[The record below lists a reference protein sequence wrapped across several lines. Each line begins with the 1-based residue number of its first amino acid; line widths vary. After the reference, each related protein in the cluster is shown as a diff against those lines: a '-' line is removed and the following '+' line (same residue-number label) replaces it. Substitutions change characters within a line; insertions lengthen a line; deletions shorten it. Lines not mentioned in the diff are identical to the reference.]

1 VINYKLCLWKINFDI
16 ESDYITLV
24 GCNEMQSNASFLGD
38 TGDNLTQIQERA
50 IVALLANSTIKRAA
64 KSIGVDETTLWR
76 WLQEKEFHNAYRAA
90 RRECVSQSIARLQ
103 QVSTEAVS
111 TLREVMR
118 DKTAKGSERVS
129 AAKAIIEYS
138 IKAVEIEDLAQRVE
152 ELESVMAAT
161 EKPK

>member
-1 VINYKLCLWKINFDI
+1 MQDNATLSADLDSKL
-16 ESDYITLV
+16 TP
-24 GCNEMQSNASFLGD
+24 
-38 TGDNLTQIQERA
+38 IQERA
-50 IVALLANSTIKRAA
+50 IVALLSHANTRTAA
-64 KSIGVDETTLWR
+64 KAVGVDEATLWR
-76 WLQEKEFHNAYRAA
+76 WLQDKDFHTAYMTA
-90 RRECVSQSIARLQ
+90 RRETVKHALARLQ
-103 QVSTEAVS
+103 QISSEAVN

-161 EKPK
+161 AKPQVMK